1 MKCFT
6 QALPNSNVAP
16 TPSPYS
22 YTPGSVTHARI
33 FFRLST
39 PILTILSKDL
49 PPISSLTSI
58 PPYAKMLVYG
68 LPHTTSHYQPQT
80 PPLCQHNILIPL
92 LALPTLRFFPTSLP
106 QLTTFLQKVLLRQYQ
121 PPSSTLRQHRIQIPL
136 QALPTPRF
144 FPSSLPQ
151 FQQR

>member
-106 QLTTFLQKVLLRQYQ
+106 QLTTFLQKVLLRHYKH
-121 PPSSTLRQHRIQIPL
+121 TIVT
-136 QALPTPRF
+136 PTPTRYSDSPSRVPYPTI
-144 FPSSLPQ
+144 FPATLPP
-151 FQQR
+151 F